1 MSYPTLPPDFVYLG
15 LGGTFKT
22 GGFGF
27 NCMVSYNSSE
37 WNRSPMA
44 GGTNTRLHYCA
55 HKDSEIVKLNTPPLM
70 SHTALPP
77 LPPDHVYLGQ
87 GGDFCVGEEDFTGYT
102 YRSGTIWI
110 LNTECRGLSKKLHY
124 CAHKDSEIVKLNTSA
139 PAPIAAAQPTQFIVW
154 SDGRGEPTKIHA
166 SRDTADAEAQRL
178 AAKHPT
184 MMFSVCEIVARYKAT
199 VTVNKL

>member
-27 NCMVSYNSSE
+27 NCMVSYDSSE
-37 WNRSPMA
+37 WNRNTMA
-44 GGTNTRLHYCA
+44 GGTNTR
-55 HKDSEIVKLNTPPLM
+55 
-70 SHTALPP
+70 
-77 LPPDHVYLGQ
+77 
-87 GGDFCVGEEDFTGYT
+87 
-102 YRSGTIWI
+102 
-110 LNTECRGLSKKLHY
+110 LHY

-199 VTVNKL
+199 VTVNKI